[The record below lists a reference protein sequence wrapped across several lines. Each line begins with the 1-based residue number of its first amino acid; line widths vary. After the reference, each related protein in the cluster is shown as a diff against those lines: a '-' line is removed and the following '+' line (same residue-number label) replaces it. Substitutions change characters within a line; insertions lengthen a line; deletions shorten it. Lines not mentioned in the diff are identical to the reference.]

1 MRPIKGIVFDVDG
14 CLARGKHVIPGVPE
28 TLAELRARGI
38 RCAFMTN
45 ENMSTRAQV
54 VDKLNGMGI
63 PAGTEDVIS
72 SAIVAAEVTR
82 TLHPGKKV
90 LAVGAAGL
98 VEALQLCGMTLVEAD
113 HASEAE
119 VVVMGKDPNFNM
131 KTLEVVCQAIWDGA
145 DFIVTNMDPKVPTA
159 IGFIPATGPMIKAV
173 AYATGKEPL
182 VTGKPSK
189 WAGEM
194 AMKALGVAPVHG
206 AVIGDQLEQDI
217 KMGKEA
223 GLVTIA
229 VLTGA
234 TTAEAAANAPE
245 ALRPDLVLPDV
256 NYLPQWLDGQLAASR
271 G

>member
-1 MRPIKGIVFDVDG
+1 MTRPSVAGIVFDIDG
-14 CLARGKHVIPGVPE
+14 CVAKGKHVLPGVPE
-28 TLAELRARGI
+28 TLATLRARGI

-63 PAGTEDVIS
+63 PTGAEEVVT

-82 TLHPGKKV
+82 ALHPGKKV

-98 VEALQLCGMTLVEAD
+98 IEALQLAGMTLVDAENA
-113 HASEAE
+113 AEAE

-131 KTLEVVCQAIWDGA
+131 KMLDVVCQAIWKGA
-145 DFIVTNMDPKVPTA
+145 DFIATNLDPKVPAAT
-159 IGFIPATGPMIKAV
+159 GFIPGTGPMIKAA

-194 AMKALGVAPVHG
+194 AMKVLGVAPENG

-217 KMGKEA
+217 RMGKEA
-223 GLVTIA
+223 GLFTIA

-245 ALRPDLVLPDV
+245 SLRPDLVLPDV
-256 NYLPQWLDGQLAASR
+256 NHLPAWLDGRL
-271 G
+271 

>member
-1 MRPIKGIVFDVDG
+1 MRSIKGIVFDVDG

-28 TLAELRARGI
+28 TLADLRARGI

-63 PAGTEDVIS
+63 PARTEDVIS

-119 VVVMGKDPNFNM
+119 VVVMGKDPEFN
-131 KTLEVVCQAIWDGA
+131 LRALNQVCQVIWKGA
-145 DFIVTNMDPKVPTA
+145 EFIATNDDTRVPSA
-159 IGFIPATGPMIKAV
+159 DGFIPGTGPMVKAV

-189 WAGEM
+189 WAG
-194 AMKALGVAPVHG
+194 AMGLKMLGVPPERG
-206 AVIGDQLEQDI
+206 AVVGDQLRQDI
-217 KMGKEA
+217 AMGKQA
-223 GLVTIA
+223 GLFTIL
-229 VLTGA
+229 VLTGS
-234 TTAEAAANAPE
+234 TTAEEAAAAPE

-256 NYLPQWLDGQLAASR
+256 NHLPAWLDSGQ
-271 G
+271 

>member
-14 CLARGKHVIPGVPE
+14 CLARGKQVIPGVPE
-28 TLAELRARGI
+28 TLANLRARGI

-45 ENMSTRAQV
+45 ENMSTRAQIV
-54 VDKLNGMGI
+54 EKLNGMGI
-63 PAGTEDVIS
+63 PAGTDDVIS
-72 SAIVAAEVTR
+72 SSVVAAEVTR
-82 TLHPGKKV
+82 ALHPGKKV
-90 LAVGAAGL
+90 LAIGMAGL
-98 VEALQLCGMTLVEAD
+98 VEALQRVSLTLVDSE
-113 HASEAE
+113 HATEAE
-119 VVVMGKDPNFNM
+119 VVVMGKDQNFNM
-131 KTLEVVCQAIWDGA
+131 KTLEVVCQAIWNGA
-145 DFIVTNMDPKVPTA
+145 DFIVTNMDPKVPTPT
-159 IGFIPATGPMIKAV
+159 GFIPATGPMIKAV
-173 AYATGKEPL
+173 AFATGKEPL

-194 AMKALGVAPVHG
+194 AMKALGVAPEHG

-223 GLVTIA
+223 GLFTIA

-256 NYLPQWLDGQLAASR
+256 NHLPRWLDGA

>member
-14 CLARGKHVIPGVPE
+14 CVARGKHALPGVPE
-28 TLAELRARGI
+28 TLASLRARGI

-54 VDKLNGMGI
+54 VEKLNGMGI
-63 PAGTEDVIS
+63 PVNTEDVVT

-90 LAVGAAGL
+90 LTIGAAGL
-98 VEALQLCGMTLVEAD
+98 VEALQSCGLTLVDLE
-113 HASEAE
+113 HAAEAE
-119 VVVMGKDPNFNM
+119 VVVMGKDPDFNM
-131 KTLEVVCQAIWDGA
+131 KKLEVVCQTIWQGA
-145 DFIVTNMDPKVPTA
+145 DFIATNLDSKVPTA
-159 IGFIPATGPMIKAV
+159 AGFTPATGPMIKAV
-173 AYATGKEPL
+173 AYATGKDPL

-194 AMKALGVAPVHG
+194 AMKVLGVAPERG
-206 AVIGDQLEQDI
+206 AVVGDQLEQDI

-223 GLVTIA
+223 GLFTIA

-256 NYLPQWLDGQLAASR
+256 NHLPQWLDQEG